1 MLYCWRCS
9 HYEFK
14 RKEEVRVKG
23 EEVRTRSRL
32 RSRSIMVAILIGLV
46 VVGAFGVRGA
56 PALPNGAMGSSRPTT
71 NTVERVTNVVER
83 VQCWAQTKSGTR
95 CKRRAVK
102 GERYCRQHSA
112 DKTVKV
118 APEKC
123 RSFDESGK
131 PCENKPVQDRNY
143 CEKHCPPRQC
153 RLSVGVDAH

>member
-14 RKEEVRVKG
+14 RKEKVKVKG
-23 EEVRTRSRL
+23 EEVRLRSRA
-32 RSRSIMVAILIGLV
+32 RSIMVASLIGCLV
-46 VVGAFGVRGA
+46 VCSAVGAGT
-56 PALPNGAMGSSRPTT
+56 PTLPNGAMGPSRPTT
-71 NTVERVTNVVER
+71 NTVERLTNVVER

-112 DKTVKV
+112 DKTVKIV
-118 APEKC
+118 PEKC

-131 PCENKPVQDRNY
+131 PCENKPVQDRSY
-143 CEKHCPPRQC
+143 CEKH
-153 RLSVGVDAH
+153 